1 MVLDASCHISY
12 RSNAPIPA
20 IMILRPRSGYA
31 QWITQEEYAFEPH
44 APVVEYTDNFGNLC
58 QRVLIPKGNFEV
70 RCSCRA
76 HTADVV
82 DVDPKAGF
90 VPVQEPPESALQLTR
105 NLNIPARMAVGY
117 LYQIPGLTRYE
128 VAQRLREISENQ
140 ERHVSGY
147 YRMGHSRS
155 VGSGNI

>member
-44 APVVEYTDNFGNLC
+44 APAVEYTDNFGNLC

-90 VPVQEPPESALQLTR
+90 VPVQELPESAVDSQPQHPR
-105 NLNIPARMAVGY
+105 AHG
-117 LYQIPGLTRYE
+117 G
-128 VAQRLREISENQ
+128 RLSLPNTGINQ
-140 ERHVSGY
+140 VRSGATAK
-147 YRMGHSRS
+147 GDFGKSRTPR
-155 VGSGNI
+155 